1 MNTILLS
8 SKKTKDKTFLV
19 IVLFWSLVVFLYR
32 VPDSL
37 DLYRYYDTI
46 KSFHGSV
53 SQLMQSAHETS
64 FDFIYL
70 TSLKILYDIG
80 LPLSLG
86 TAIYV
91 SLYFITGLMIIKVV
105 IGSEGVVTIPN
116 LLVACV
122 CLSVPFSWVICVSRS
137 TAAFCFL
144 YFALYKYIKKK
155 YWYAAFFTLVSI
167 LTHVSMLI
175 FIIIIAISI
184 LITPIIKK
192 ASKGRFVF
200 LLVFLMVA
208 FVGIGTV
215 FSQIMDILSLT
226 SIADTRYGTTY
237 LGDNESLTGNFLLSA
252 NLSKGE
258 RAHIA
263 VMLVFFPILLF
274 HNKKW
279 DLFSSVLLL
288 GEILMVFFNF
298 TQPHILIRTA
308 MFLMPF
314 FGVLLCR
321 CYAQNPK
328 QRQVYKLFI
337 GLSIMCE
344 LWEFYNA
351 RPDFF

>member
-1 MNTILLS
+1 MNTVLLS
-8 SKKTKDKTFLV
+8 TKNKDRTFLV
-19 IVLFWSLVVFLYR
+19 IVLFWSIVVFLYK
-32 VPDSL
+32 VPESL

-46 KSFHGSV
+46 KTFRGSV
-53 SQLMQSAHETS
+53 YQLMQSAQETS

-91 SLYFITGLMIIKVV
+91 SLYFITGLMIIKAV
-105 IGSEGVVTIPN
+105 IGSEGVMTIPN
-116 LLVACV
+116 FLVACV
-122 CLSVPFSWVICVSRS
+122 CLSVPFSWVICISRS

-144 YFALYKYIKKK
+144 YFALYKYIKKR
-155 YWYAAFFTLVSI
+155 YWHAVFFTMVSVM
-167 LTHVSMLI
+167 THVSMLI
-175 FIIIIAISI
+175 FIVIITLAII
-184 LITPIIKK
+184 LTPLIKK

-200 LLVFLMVA
+200 LLIFLTVA
-208 FVGIGTV
+208 FVGLSTV
-215 FSQIMDILSLT
+215 FSQVMDILSLT
-226 SIADTRYGTTY
+226 SIADTRYGATY
-237 LGDNESLTGNFLLSA
+237 LGDNESLTGNFLLST

-274 HNKKW
+274 QDKKW
-279 DLFSSVLLL
+279 DLFSTVLLL

-321 CYAQNPK
+321 CYALNPK
-328 QRQVYKLFI
+328 QRQLYKAFMV
-337 GLSIMCE
+337 LSILCE
-344 LWEFYNA
+344 MWEFYNA
-351 RPDFF
+351 RPDFL